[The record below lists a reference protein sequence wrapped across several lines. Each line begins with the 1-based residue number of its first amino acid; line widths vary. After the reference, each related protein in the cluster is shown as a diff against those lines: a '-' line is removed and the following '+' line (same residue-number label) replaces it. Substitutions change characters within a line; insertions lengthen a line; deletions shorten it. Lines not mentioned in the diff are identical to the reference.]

1 MCVLV
6 CIRVLLK
13 GLGFHYTFHTVI
25 TKMRPALTEGAFHQG
40 ACAMRMSV
48 CVCMYVK
55 TYHGCSEWCVLC
67 C

>member
-40 ACAMRMSV
+40 ACAMRVSV
-48 CVCMYVK
+48 CVCM
-55 TYHGCSEWCVLC
+55 
-67 C
+67 